1 MDPIDQERAKQA
13 ADSER
18 ELTRLW
24 RAWRT
29 IHEMCFD
36 RVCAHPLKLSKFS
49 ILTCSYQGYELSEEE
64 LHISLD
70 EFREKFSDANGA
82 PEYNTYATTAL
93 QSAQLTPFSLQP

>member
-13 ADSER
+13 AGSER
-18 ELTRLW
+18 EVTGLW

-36 RVCAHPLKLSKFS
+36 RVRTHSLKVVQAS
-49 ILTCSYQGYELSEEE
+49 ILTQSDQGYELSEEE

-82 PEYNTYATTAL
+82 PEY
-93 QSAQLTPFSLQP
+93 